1 MNTPNLVGMTL
12 EKLKLVASDAGLK
25 PYAANQIASWLYKK
39 FATDISQMTD
49 ISAKARLWLQQNYH
63 IEWHEPISRQVS
75 VDGTIKYLFRAGEN
89 RYVESVY
96 IPEED
101 RKTLCVSSQ
110 VGCKM
115 GCKFCMTAQQGFQ
128 QNLSAGEIL
137 NQLVSIPDRD
147 QISNIVFMGMGE
159 PMDNLQN
166 VLDCLEILT
175 SDYGFGWSYQRITVS
190 SIGVMPAMQQFLEKS
205 KCHLA
210 ISLHSPYDEERQ
222 ELMPMQ
228 KIFPASKIINELK
241 KWDFSHQ
248 RRISFEYI
256 VFKSLN
262 HSEAHAKALARL
274 LQGLPCR
281 VNLIRFHP
289 IPDSPLQGASDA
301 FLNAFCDS
309 LNEKGITTTIR
320 KSRGLDILAACG
332 MLSTKEMQNKND
344 K

>member
-1 MNTPNLVGMTL
+1 MDTPNLVGMTL
-12 EKLKLVASDAGLK
+12 EKLKEVAAQAGLK
-25 PYAANQIASWLYKK
+25 PFAANQIASWLYKK

-49 ISAKARLWLQQNYH
+49 ISAKARIWIGQNYH
-63 IEWHEPISRQVS
+63 IGWLAPVNHQVS
-75 VDGTIKYLFRAGEN
+75 VDGTKKYLFQVGTN
-89 RYVESVY
+89 RFIESVY
-96 IPEED
+96 IPEDD

-115 GCKFCMTAQQGFQ
+115 GCKFCMTARQGFQ

-137 NQLVSIPDRD
+137 NQIVSIPERD
-147 QISNIVFMGMGE
+147 QLSNIVFMGMGE
-159 PMDNLQN
+159 PMDNLDN
-166 VLDCLEILT
+166 LLDSLEILT
-175 SDYGFGWSYQRITVS
+175 SDFGFGWSYQRITVS

-228 KIFPASKIINELK
+228 KMYPASKIISELK

-256 VFKSLN
+256 VFKNLN
-262 HSEAHAKALARL
+262 HSEEHAKALARL
-274 LQGLPCR
+274 LHGLPCR

-289 IPDSPLQGASDA
+289 IPDSLLHGASDA
-301 FLNAFCDS
+301 WLNAFCDS

-332 MLSTKEMQNKND
+332 MLSTKEMQNKSNE
-344 K
+344 